1 MFKSR
6 WSLVIFVFLIGFI
19 VSWVLNSA
27 ILVSGSIVSQ
37 DQLSPR
43 DRITESQIQIF
54 DDRVVLNVAGARWAR
69 FTDTNSMDPSLDI
82 GANALQLIPQEPND
96 VSVGDIVSYMSEDN
110 QRIIHRVVY
119 KGADKE
125 GIYFI
130 VKGDNNRVS
139 DPGKIRF
146 EQIDRVLF
154 AIIY

>member
-6 WSLVIFVFLIGFI
+6 WSLVIFVFLLGFI
-19 VSWVLNSA
+19 VSWILNSA
-27 ILVSGSIVSQ
+27 ILVSGSNISK

-43 DRITESQIQIF
+43 NRVSESQIKVYG
-54 DDRVVLNVAGARWAR
+54 DRVILNVEGATWAN
-69 FTDTNSMDPSLDI
+69 FTDTNSMDPSIDV
-82 GANALQLIPQEPND
+82 GANALQLIPKKAD
-96 VSVGDIVSYMSEDN
+96 DIGVGDIISYTNSKG

-119 KGADKE
+119 KGTDEK

-139 DPGKIRF
+139 DPGKVRF
-146 EQIDRVLF
+146 SQIDRVLF

>member
-6 WSLVIFVFLIGFI
+6 WSLVVFVFLLGFL
-19 VSWVLNSA
+19 VSWTINSA
-27 ILVSGSIVSQ
+27 ILVSGSLISE

-43 DRITESQIQIF
+43 DRITESQIEVF
-54 DDRVVLNVAGARWAR
+54 DDKVVLNVAGATWAS

-82 GANALQLIPQEPND
+82 GANALQLIPRQAND
-96 VSVGDIVSYMSEDN
+96 VSVGDIISYINEDN

-119 KGADKE
+119 KGADRE
-125 GIYFI
+125 GVYFI